1 MAQPLR
7 FETLIKKTMTLNRI
21 KTIVLLAAALLGIFA
36 TASCSEKKT
45 DEQAKYIFVMIG
57 DGMGASH
64 VAATESY
71 LSYKHGKLGGEQL
84 RLTTFPVLGLCTTY
98 SADKNITCSSASGTA
113 IACGSKTNNGMLGVT
128 PEGDY
133 LKSMAYELKEQGYK
147 VGVLSSVPVNHA
159 TPASFY
165 AHNIKRGNYYEISK
179 EIPESG
185 FEFFAGAGF
194 LHFNGADGKLD
205 DIDSYIESKGYNVC
219 YGQEEFEKER
229 ASSEKVVICQE
240 SARKSNA
247 GNYTSDGEN
256 HEDIRLG
263 RLLENAI
270 EFLGDEQPFFIACE
284 GGEIDWMA
292 HANKTMSM
300 VDAILKFDEAIQV
313 AYEFYLRHPDE
324 TLIIVTADHE
334 TGGIALGNRKNN
346 SMIDW
351 SKMEKA
357 WTESGNANNLTAEE
371 NDKLNLDCNIGWT
384 TSDHTGGPVPVYA
397 IGKGSERF
405 GGRIDNTDIFGK
417 IVLNKK

>member
-1 MAQPLR
+1 
-7 FETLIKKTMTLNRI
+7 MTLNRI
-21 KTIVLLAAALLGIFA
+21 KSLVLTMALVLGLVA
-36 TASCSEKKT
+36 TTSCSEDKAPQ
-45 DEQAKYIFVMIG
+45 QAKYVFVMIG

-64 VAATESY
+64 VAVAESY
-71 LSYKHGKLGGEQL
+71 LSYKAGKLGGEQL
-84 RLTTFPVLGLCTTY
+84 TFTKFPVLGLCTTY

-113 IACGSKTNNGMLGVT
+113 IACGAKTNNGMLGMT
-128 PEGDY
+128 PDGKH

-147 VGVLSSVPVNHA
+147 IGILSSVPVNHA

-165 AHNIKRGNYYEISK
+165 AHNEKRGNYYEISK

-219 YGQEEFEKER
+219 YGQEEYDAEKG
-229 ASSEKVVICQE
+229 SSEKIIICQE

-256 HEDIRLG
+256 HKDIRLG
-263 RLLENAI
+263 KLLENAI
-270 EFLGDEQPFFIACE
+270 EFLGDEKPFFIACE

-300 VDAILKFDEAIQV
+300 VDAIMKFDEAIAV
-313 AYEFYLRHPDE
+313 AYKFYLEHPDE

-334 TGGIALGNRKNN
+334 TGGAALGYKKNN

-351 SKMEKA
+351 AKMEKA
-357 WTESGNANNLTAEE
+357 WIESNNANNLSAQD
-371 NDKLNLDCNIGWT
+371 NDKLNMECNIGWT
-384 TSDHTGGPVPVYA
+384 TSDHTGAPVPVYA
-397 IGKGSERF
+397 IGKGAERF
-405 GGRIDNTDIFGK
+405 GGRIDNTEIFGK